1 MRAVIQRVR
10 SAQVEVE
17 QQIVGQ
23 IETGLLVLLGVQV
36 GDSERDLAYLVD
48 KTSGLRIFPDSE
60 GKMNLSVQDVGGSLL
75 VVSQFTLL
83 GDCRKG
89 KRPSFAQAAP
99 PEIAKTMYE
108 AFIEQARQRTLRV
121 ETGVFQADMQVS
133 LCNDGP
139 VTVILDS
146 RPS

>member
-48 KTSGLRIFPDSE
+48 KTIGLRIFPDSE

-108 AFIEQARQRTLRV
+108 KFIEHARQSTLRV

-139 VTVILDS
+139 VTIVLDS